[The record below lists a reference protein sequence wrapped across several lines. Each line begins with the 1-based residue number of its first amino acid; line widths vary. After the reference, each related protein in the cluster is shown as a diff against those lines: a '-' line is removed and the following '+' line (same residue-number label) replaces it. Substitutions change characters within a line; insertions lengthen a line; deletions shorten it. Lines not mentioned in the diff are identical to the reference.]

1 MSTIAVNAI
10 TDANDGN
17 TTTINGVTPNTSNV
31 IGKNLVINGAM
42 QIAQRGTSVTGQTT
56 SGYKTCDRWAVV
68 ASSLNSNAFS
78 CSQDSDAPAG
88 FANSFKVE
96 ADTQL
101 SLNSN
106 SIFYVRQIIESQ
118 NLQHLA
124 YGSASPKTITV
135 SFWVKSNVVGDYT
148 CSLFRADG
156 SRTTGKAYSITSSN
170 TWEYKTLTFVGDTSD
185 PMGNDAEFGM
195 HIAHFLATGT
205 DQKSG
210 TFTDGTWQDYNINNY
225 ATPNQVNFFNSSS
238 NYWQI
243 TGVQLEV
250 GESATEFEHRPYT
263 TELQLCQRYYFRTG
277 ATAGYAT
284 LAMGY
289 LNTNTACNI
298 VFQFPVAMRAAP
310 SGSFSGCRIRYQG
323 GNGTI
328 SATTGVSANTTSCE
342 FKLSTSSIPTGY
354 PVALQTNANA
364 SDHAAFSAEL

>member
-10 TDANDGN
+10 TDANAGN
-17 TTTINGVTPNTSNV
+17 TTTINGVTPNSANV
-31 IGKNLVINGAM
+31 VGKNLIINGAM

-210 TFTDGTWQDYNINNY
+210 TFTDGTWQNYNINNY

-263 TELQLCQRYYFRTG
+263 TELALCERYYRRTG
-277 ATAGYAT
+277 VIRFLT
-284 LAMGY
+284 MGRFNQSTGQVY
-289 LNTNTACNI
+289 DWWVLS
-298 VFQFPVAMRAAP
+298 PAMRASP
-310 SGSFSGCRIRYQG
+310 
-323 GNGTI
+323 T
-328 SATTGVSANTTSCE
+328 ATTDGNFKATSGYTGDLLVTLTDLKGIRLVS
-342 FKLSTSSIPTGY
+342 
-354 PVALQTNANA
+354 TNNA
-364 SDHAAFSAEL
+364 SASQILYANEGELFIDAEL

>member
-10 TDANDGN
+10 TDANAGN
-17 TTTINGVTPNTSNV
+17 TTSINGVTPNANNV
-31 IGKNLVINGAM
+31 VGKNLIINGAM

-88 FANSFKVE
+88 FANSLKVE

-263 TELQLCQRYYFRTG
+263 TELQLCQRYYWKNTG
-277 ATAGYAT
+277 NIYGGDWAGNGMITYP
-284 LAMGY
+284 Y
-289 LNTNTACNI
+289 
-298 VFQFPVAMRAAP
+298 PVEMRAIPTFTYNAIRTP
-310 SGSFSGCRIRYQG
+310 LVGSGFGYS
-323 GNGTI
+323 TI
-328 SATTGVSANTTSCE
+328 SHLGVYC
-342 FKLSTSSIPTGY
+342 G
-354 PVALQTNANA
+354 A
-364 SDHAAFSAEL
+364 SPYVSYVKADAEL

>member
-17 TTTINGVTPNTSNV
+17 TTTINGVTPNSANV
-31 IGKNLVINGAM
+31 VGKNLIINGAM

-148 CSLFRADG
+148 CSLFRTDG

-210 TFTDGTWQDYNINNY
+210 TFTDGTWQNYNINNY

-263 TELQLCQRYYFRTG
+263 TELQLCQRYYQKFGGSSAYPRILMPSYTTG
-277 ATAGYAT
+277 AYVG
-284 LAMGY
+284 GS
-289 LNTNTACNI
+289 
-298 VFQFPVAMRAAP
+298 FPYVTSMRA
-310 SGSFSGCRIRYQG
+310 
-323 GNGTI
+323 
-328 SATTGVSANTTSCE
+328 
-342 FKLSTSSIPTGY
+342 IPTGAFIGTWTNQGTNTNETINTGSHGFLLYATTAGSGVISGLY
-354 PVALQTNANA
+354 PTDSTGFITL
-364 SDHAAFSAEL
+364 SAEL